1 MTTDEMDADLQRF
14 DSFDSLSAR
23 VGYWTRRLEL
33 SKPTPGATERFNSVV
48 EKHSQR
54 ILAVMRAG

>member
-1 MTTDEMDADLQRF
+1 MTIDEMDKDLARF

-23 VGYWTRRLEL
+23 VGYWLRRLEL
-33 SKPTPGATERFNSVV
+33 SKPGDDATERFNSVV